1 MGLIMNMQI
10 KQALDR
16 GLVEVV
22 FIKKDGTERTLVA
35 TLREDLIPEDRKP
48 KGGERVAS
56 IEVQPVYDV
65 ENDGWRS
72 FRWDSVINYRIQ

>member
-1 MGLIMNMQI
+1 MNMQI

-22 FIKKDGTERTLVA
+22 FVKKDGTQRTLVA
-35 TLREDLIPEDRKP
+35 TLREDLIPEDQKP
-48 KGGERVAS
+48 KGDERVAS

-72 FRWDSVINYRIQ
+72 FRWDSVVNYRIQ

>member
-1 MGLIMNMQI
+1 MNMQI
-10 KQALDR
+10 KNALDR

-22 FIKKDGTERTLVA
+22 FMKKDGTERTLVA
-35 TLREDLIPEDRKP
+35 TLREDLIPEDKKP
-48 KGGERVAS
+48 KGDERVGC